1 MLQADLPV
9 FCDPFPISEMAVRD
23 CLVSLE
29 LLWPR
34 AAANTEWQS
43 IGGIATLIAE
53 RYDRVQLA
61 GRWHRVHQEDCCQ
74 ALGIHPGAKYENQG
88 GPGFA
93 RIMSL
98 IESTD
103 DPRVDRDRLMRTA
116 CLIYLLAAT
125 DAHAKN
131 FSLLYSRGLDRP
143 SMRLAPIYDIASA
156 WPIRGKFHRRR

>member
-29 LLWPR
+29 LLWPG

-43 IGGIATLIAE
+43 IGGIAPLIAE

-74 ALGIHPGAKYENQG
+74 ALGIHPASKYENEG
-88 GPGFA
+88 APGFA

-98 IESTD
+98 LE
-103 DPRVDRDRLMRTA
+103 
-116 CLIYLLAAT
+116 
-125 DAHAKN
+125 
-131 FSLLYSRGLDRP
+131 
-143 SMRLAPIYDIASA
+143 
-156 WPIRGKFHRRR
+156 